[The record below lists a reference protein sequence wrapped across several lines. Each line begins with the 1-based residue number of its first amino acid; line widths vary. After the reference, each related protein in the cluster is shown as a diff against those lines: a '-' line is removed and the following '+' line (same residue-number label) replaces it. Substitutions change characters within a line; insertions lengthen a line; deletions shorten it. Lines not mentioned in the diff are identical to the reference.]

1 MPEQTQEA
9 AQDIFEIWNVT
20 RQELSQAILE
30 NGSLRGMVFGYVA
43 EIKIRNFLRDSG
55 LISELVKDDD
65 HDRKK
70 KGDLRLQY
78 RGQEFR
84 LESKSLQTARNVKA
98 ADGFWK
104 GFSQVDASD
113 RRTVLLPDGTSLAT
127 TCLVFGEF
135 DVLSVN
141 CFTFE
146 NQWRFAFA
154 KNKDL
159 PASTFGKYT
168 PEQRKH
174 LVATTVAVSW
184 PPTGIFT
191 DDLFGLLDEI
201 IKDRTK
207 SKEVG
212 ETVTIQEKGHP
223 LVKVEE

>member
-1 MPEQTQEA
+1 LPAKAEDKP
-9 AQDIFEIWNVT
+9 QDIFEVWSVT
-20 RQELSQAILE
+20 KEELSQAILE

-78 RGQEFR
+78 RGHEFR

-98 ADGFWK
+98 ADGSWK

-113 RRTVLLPDGTSLAT
+113 RRTVVLPDGSSLAT

-168 PEQRKH
+168 PEQREH
-174 LVATTVAVSW
+174 LIATTVAVTW
-184 PPTGIFT
+184 PPSGIFA

-201 IKDRTK
+201 IEDRAAN
-207 SKEVG
+207 KEAA
-212 ETVTIQEKGHP
+212 EAVTIQQPGHP
-223 LVKVEE
+223 AVMVEE